1 MREYLLAG
9 FIAATITYLLTPVV
23 RSLAL
28 RAGALSPIRARDVHT
43 VPTPRWGGLALIGG
57 LLAGLLAANQLPL
70 LHNAFVGSRDIIAI
84 ASGALVVCLIG
95 IADDIWQLDA
105 ITKLAGQ
112 ALAAGVMVIQGVQLL
127 WLPINGV
134 IALPSSLG
142 IVATILVV
150 VVAINAVNFV
160 DGLDGLATG
169 IVAIAASAFFAFSYL
184 LAVVHGFSRAGTA
197 TLITILIVGVCI
209 GFLPHN
215 VAPAKIFMGDS
226 GSMPLGFLLA
236 GSAIS
241 ITGQLDANAL
251 SAENLAPALLPLVLT
266 FAVLAIP
273 LLDLSWAII
282 RRTFS
287 GKSPFTP
294 DKLHLHHRLLR
305 IGHTHRRAS
314 AILYLWTAAIAYPV
328 SAVAFMPLRWAI
340 YSGVVACLLALLATF
355 GLVRGKP
362 KYSTRSFELETLRRS
377 GGLALM
383 WAGLIGSAGYL
394 WRGPRGLTSALYGVG
409 IISALYLLTLV
420 VSYRT
425 RLLKPALTMALV
437 FVLYVVK
444 LAGLAALIMLIRPF
458 QNGLHQLFGV
468 SAITTTLLWLVG
480 EIWAFLRIRIPTISP
495 SEINPIVT
503 GERAN

>member
-1 MREYLLAG
+1 MLLSAAICYLITPYVETYALRFGA
-9 FIAATITYLLTPVV
+9 IARV
-23 RSLAL
+23 RS
-28 RAGALSPIRARDVHT
+28 RDIHT
-43 VPTPRWGGLALIGG
+43 EITPRWGGVAMWIATSFTFAVVSHLPLVGKSFGREAQGIF
-57 LLAGLLAANQLPL
+57 LAGTFVVLL
-70 LHNAFVGSRDIIAI
+70 GMI
-84 ASGALVVCLIG
+84 
-95 IADDIWQLDA
+95 DDRFELDA
-105 ITKLAGQ
+105 LTKLAGQ
-112 ALAAGVMVIQGVQLL
+112 ALAAGIMLSFGVQLL
-127 WLPINGV
+127 WLPINGLITLPPSIGQFLTVLV
-134 IALPSSLG
+134 IL
-142 IVATILVV
+142 
-150 VVAINAVNFV
+150 VAINAVNFI
-160 DGLDGLATG
+160 DGMDGLASG
-169 IVAIAASAFFAFSYL
+169 VVAVAASAFFIFAYV
-184 LAVVHGFSRAGTA
+184 LAVVYGFNRAGAPSTFSA
-197 TLITILIVGVCI
+197 VLIGVCL

-215 VAPAKIFMGDS
+215 AYPAKIFMGDS

-355 GLVRGKP
+355 GLVRGTP

-377 GGLALM
+377 GALALM

-394 WRGPRGLTSALYGVG
+394 WRGPRGMTSALYGVG

-480 EIWAFLRIRIPTISP
+480 EIWAFLRIRIPTITP
-495 SEINPIVT
+495 LENNPVTT